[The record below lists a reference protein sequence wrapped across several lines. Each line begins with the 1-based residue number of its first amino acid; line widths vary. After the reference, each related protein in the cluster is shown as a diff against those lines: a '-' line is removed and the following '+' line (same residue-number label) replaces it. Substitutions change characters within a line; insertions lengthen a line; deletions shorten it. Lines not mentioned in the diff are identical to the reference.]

1 MPKTIKIDIFPDGT
15 QTIDTDGF
23 KGESCL
29 DIAKELSKMGTPKMK
44 KKAAFYEKGE
54 ETVIVGKT
62 G

>member
-1 MPKTIKIDIFPDGT
+1 MTQVIKVDIFPDGT
-15 QTIDTDGF
+15 QTIDTQGF

-29 DIAKELSKMGTPKMK
+29 DIAKELGKVGTPSIK

-54 ETVIVGKT
+54 EAVIVGKT